1 MLKVNNIDVFYG
13 NVQVLRDVSFEV
25 KKGEVVSIIGANG
38 AGKTTTINTISGL
51 LKPTSGTIEFLGE
64 RIDELPPHMIIR
76 KGIAQIPEG
85 RRVFPRLTVLENL
98 RMGSYVPEAR
108 KRRKETFRLVFNLFP
123 RLEERKKQLA
133 GTLSGGERQMLAIA
147 RGLMSKPKLLMLDEP
162 SLGLAPKLT
171 LETFKVIKQLRDEG
185 MTMLLVEQS
194 IYQALELAD
203 RAYLLETGRVIL
215 HGTGKELLND
225 PMIKEAYLG
234 M

>member
-1 MLKVNNIDVFYG
+1 LLKVNNIDVFYG

>member
-1 MLKVNNIDVFYG
+1 LLKVNNIDVFYG
-13 NVQVLRDVSFEV
+13 NAQVLRDVSFEV

-38 AGKTTTINTISGL
+38 AGKTTTINTISGV

-64 RIDELPPHMIIR
+64 RIDGLLPYMIIR

-108 KRRKETFRLVFNLFP
+108 KRRKETLRLVFDLFP

-171 LETFKVIKQLRDEG
+171 LETFNVIKQLRDEG
-185 MTMLLVEQS
+185 MTILLVEQS
-194 IYQALELAD
+194 VYHALELAD